1 MFNHINFESINR
13 GLNYCID
20 WSQLITKENLLRQVI
35 YKNHDSHASYAMYI
49 G

>member
-20 WSQLITKENLLRQVI
+20 WSQLIRELVEG
-35 YKNHDSHASYAMYI
+35 SHI
-49 G
+49 QKT